1 MKKALALAVVCVLGW
16 RAYTRYQAHV
26 AAERPPAPPPSASR
40 PLLPELPPDPAETTA
55 APRVMPV
62 IPPARPLTEYSC
74 DGRTY
79 CSQMT
84 SCDEAKYFLA
94 HCPGVKMDGDGD
106 GIPCERQW
114 CGGG

>member
-1 MKKALALAVVCVLGW
+1 VKKVLTLVVVCALGW
-16 RAYTRYQAHV
+16 TAYSRYRAHL
-26 AAERPPAPPPSASR
+26 PPAQAPEPPESAAAPPSR
-40 PLLPELPPDPAETTA
+40 PMIPA
-55 APRVMPV
+55 
-62 IPPARPLTEYSC
+62 ARPQAEYSC

-114 CGGG
+114 CTGG

>member
-1 MKKALALAVVCVLGW
+1 MPYISIKERLLTVCVVFSLAWIGESLY
-16 RAYTRYQAHV
+16 RLFAPAQSSP
-26 AAERPPAPPPSASR
+26 RPPEATTPSQFIPTVPKTR
-40 PLLPELPPDPAETTA
+40 PH
-55 APRVMPV
+55 
-62 IPPARPLTEYSC
+62 TEYSC

-94 HCPGVKMDGDGD
+94 HCPDVKMDGDGD

-114 CGGG
+114 CTGG

>member
-1 MKKALALAVVCVLGW
+1 MCVLGLF
-16 RAYTRYQAHV
+16 AYTRHHEHPADARHPNPPGAPPTPLYTPGIP
-26 AAERPPAPPPSASR
+26 AAPPAA
-40 PLLPELPPDPAETTA
+40 
-55 APRVMPV
+55 
-62 IPPARPLTEYSC
+62 EYSC

-114 CGGG
+114 CGGS